1 MKKSIIYPLISIAI
15 LFFLMGN
22 ANAQELAT
30 DAVNSTDSDWSFET
44 YLPWI
49 LLVTAAALAIV
60 ILFMGA
66 LLSRVAILKAKK
78 SLKNM
83 TAVLLALQ
91 GYDLLAATSEAES
104 TWFTTNVLN
113 YTLLGV
119 IFFEVLIILYFAN
132 WLKAVVL
139 PKRSQ
144 EEKRAAIWAKWWKQA
159 NKSVDIENEGD
170 VQLEHDYDGIKELDN
185 ALPPWWVYG
194 FYLTIVFSLIYVWR
208 YHISGTA
215 PLQVE
220 ELNIS
225 IAEAKIRQAEY
236 DKNNAN
242 KVDEN
247 SIVYEANPTLIAN
260 GEKLFAKNCVACHAA
275 DGGGGTGPNLTDKY
289 WKHGGSINDIFK
301 TIRLGVPDMGMI
313 AWGEQLTPI
322 EIAGLANY
330 VMSIQGTKPANP
342 KSPEGEI
349 YNADGAN
356 TEEDMESDSANGQK
370 ILAYLNN

>member
-15 LFFLMGN
+15 LFLLMGN
-22 ANAQELAT
+22 ANAQELANE
-30 DAVNSTDSDWSFET
+30 AVNSTDSDWSFET

-60 ILFMGA
+60 ILFMGS

-78 SLKNM
+78 SLKNV
-83 TAVLLALQ
+83 TAVLLALP
-91 GYDLLAATSEAES
+91 GYDLLAATSDAGS

-170 VQLEHDYDGIKELDN
+170 VQLDHDYDGIKELDN

-301 TIRLGVPDMGMI
+301 IIRLGVPDMGMI

-356 TEEDMESDSANGQK
+356 TEEDMESDSANSQK
-370 ILAYLNN
+370 TLAYLNN

>member
-15 LFFLMGN
+15 LFLLMGN
-22 ANAQELAT
+22 ANAQELANE
-30 DAVNSTDSDWSFET
+30 AVNSTDSDWSFET

-60 ILFMGA
+60 ILFMGS

-78 SLKNM
+78 SLKNV
-83 TAVLLALQ
+83 TAVLLALP
-91 GYDLLAATSEAES
+91 GYDLLAATSDGGS

-170 VQLEHDYDGIKELDN
+170 VQLDHDYDGIKELDN

-356 TEEDMESDSANGQK
+356 TEEDMESDSANSQK
-370 ILAYLNN
+370 TLAYLNN

>member
-1 MKKSIIYPLISIAI
+1 MKMSIVKPLFTLLLLS
-15 LFFLMGN
+15 LMSGVVT
-22 ANAQELAT
+22 AQEAT
-30 DAVNSTDSDWSFET
+30 DMALESNGSSDGWSFEA

-49 LLVTAAALAIV
+49 LLVTASALAIV
-60 ILFMGA
+60 ILFMGV
-66 LLSRVAILKAKK
+66 LLSRVAILKAKDG
-78 SLKNM
+78 LKK
-83 TAVLLALQ
+83 AVAIIIAFKGLNAM
-91 GYDLLAATSEAES
+91 AATES
-104 TWFTTNVLN
+104 TASSWFTTDVLN
-113 YTLLGV
+113 YTLLAV
-119 IFFEVLIILYFAN
+119 IFLEVLIILYFAN

-139 PKRSQ
+139 PKRTRA
-144 EEKRAAIWAKWWKQA
+144 EKRASLWDKWWKQA
-159 NKSVDIENEGD
+159 NKSVDIAHEGD
-170 VQLEHDYDGIKELDN
+170 VQLDHDYDGIKELDN

-220 ELNIS
+220 ELNMA

-247 SIVYEANPTLIAN
+247 SIEYNADATLIAA

-289 WKHGGSINDIFK
+289 WKHGGSIKDVFR
-301 TIRLGVPDMGMI
+301 TIRYGVPDMGMI

-322 EIAGLANY
+322 DIAGLSNY
-330 VMSIQGTKPANP
+330 VMSIQGNQTANP
-342 KSPEGEI
+342 KAPEGELYEI
-349 YNADGAN
+349 D
-356 TEEDMESDSANGQK
+356 EEAGNGSDSAAMDK
-370 ILAYLNN
+370 PLVSLID